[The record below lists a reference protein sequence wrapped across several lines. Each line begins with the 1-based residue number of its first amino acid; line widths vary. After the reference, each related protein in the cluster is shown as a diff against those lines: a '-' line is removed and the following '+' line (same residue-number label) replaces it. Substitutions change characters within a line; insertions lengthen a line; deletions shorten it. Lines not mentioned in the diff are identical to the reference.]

1 MWPSDHRILVDT
13 WSLEQLGFD
22 TVNVLAAS
30 EMTAYAPQYI
40 VQLFCLIV
48 VHYGIVCHFRGT
60 LSRSG

>member
-1 MWPSDHRILVDT
+1 MWPSDHCILVDT

-22 TVNVLAAS
+22 TVNILAAS
-30 EMTAYAPQYI
+30 EMTAYAP

-60 LSRSG
+60 MSRSG